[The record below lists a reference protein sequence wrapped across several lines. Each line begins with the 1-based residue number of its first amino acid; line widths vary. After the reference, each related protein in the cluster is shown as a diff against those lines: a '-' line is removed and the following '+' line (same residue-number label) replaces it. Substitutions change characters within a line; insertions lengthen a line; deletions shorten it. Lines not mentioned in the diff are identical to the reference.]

1 MNSQELT
8 NRLLALSS
16 PGVQQELLESHPML
30 LSDDLVAAVKHEA
43 DQLLGIDPM
52 RSLHAG
58 ELLGQIAARSSIPAH
73 EALALLAQANACNIG
88 LARYEHSI
96 ALYDRAADIY
106 RSQNQEVEAATAQI
120 GKLYALANLGR
131 YDEAIAAGEWAG
143 HVLREHGQ
151 WLRLAK
157 LTSNLAITYGRRGED
172 AVALELFDRAL
183 ELYRRLDLGDSP
195 YAARLCF
202 SRAIVLRNLGR
213 FEESIQASHRAIELA
228 GYSDQ
233 RVDQTRSRQSL
244 AVTYFVLGRYNEAL
258 GLLYQVRVAFVA
270 DKRKRDVIL
279 VDLFISDCLLHL
291 RRFRDVLEK
300 CDEVRQ
306 QFREL
311 GSQLE
316 VAQAW
321 LNQAEAFAGLNQPQ
335 QGLESL
341 SEARAIF
348 EAEGNRTGAL
358 SVDLQRSLLLLRE
371 NQTRASF
378 ELAQTCSEAFRQ
390 AGLPVREAQ
399 AQLVSARAAWQMG
412 DEHLADV
419 LVKAAAA
426 TALAYDIPELAYQSQ
441 HLQGRLALDRDDT
454 AAAFVA
460 YDSAIRQLERLSG
473 RLMIEHRAS
482 FLEDKDVLY
491 GDMVFLCLDQELPAR
506 GLEYAE
512 RAKSR
517 ALLDLLAFRLDLS
530 IRARSPH
537 DETIVQELDLLRA
550 ERDRIGRR
558 RESKEEV
565 GLRGDSGSASDQVLV
580 LEKRITELW
589 HELLVRNADYA
600 RDAAL
605 WQVRSESIQPLLD
618 PATVLVEYFQA
629 HEELIAFVVTSTSV
643 TAQRLP
649 VKLDEIQHQA
659 SRLWLNLRATPRSKA
674 SQIPA
679 LTQNAKR
686 LLRQLYKLLIEPIDG
701 MLVGYRRVIIV
712 PHGSL
717 HYLPF
722 HAFFD
727 GEEYLLQ
734 RFELSYLPSSSFLR
748 YCQSPS
754 TAASGL
760 AAFGYTM
767 EGRLPFAADEADA
780 IAKLV
785 GGEPFVEDHA
795 TLANL
800 RRTAASAR
808 ILHLATHAE
817 ARPDSPLFSGLA
829 LADGWLTTLD
839 VFNLRL
845 QASLVTLSACQT
857 GQSVVGGGDELLG
870 LMRAFLYAGASSLI
884 LTLWSVEDASTATL
898 MRRFYSKLIEG
909 YPKAAALRA
918 AQLEIMSQASDDG
931 ALAVWQH
938 PYYWAAFFLV
948 GDSDQL

>member
-1 MNSQELT
+1 MISQELT
-8 NRLLALSS
+8 DRLLAFLSPS
-16 PGVQQELLESHPML
+16 VQREVLERRPAQ
-30 LSDDLVAAVKHEA
+30 LSDDLVAAVKREA
-43 DQLLGIDPM
+43 DQLLGIDAT
-52 RSLHAG
+52 RSLEAG
-58 ELLGQIAARSSIPAH
+58 ELLEQIAAINGNSAH

-88 LARYEHSI
+88 LARYEQSI
-96 ALYDRAADIY
+96 LLYDRAAEIY
-106 RSQNQEVEAATAQI
+106 HTQNKGVEAAIAQI

-131 YDEAIAAGEWAG
+131 YEEAITTGEWAG
-143 HVLREHGQ
+143 QVLRQHSQ
-151 WLRLAK
+151 WLQLAK
-157 LTSNLAITYGRRGED
+157 LTSNLAITHGRRGED
-172 AVALELFDRAL
+172 AVALDLFDQAL
-183 ELYRRLDLGDSP
+183 ELYRQIDLGDSP
-195 YAARLCF
+195 YVARLCF

-213 FEESIQASHRAIELA
+213 FEESIEASHRAIDLA
-228 GYSDQ
+228 GRSDQ

-244 AVTYFVLGRYNEAL
+244 AVTFFVLGRYNEAL
-258 GLLYQVRVAFVA
+258 GLLYQVRDAFVA
-270 DKRKRDVIL
+270 DKRNRDVIL
-279 VDLFISDCLLHL
+279 VDLFISECLLHL

-300 CDEVRQ
+300 CHEVREG
-306 QFREL
+306 FREL
-311 GSQLE
+311 GSRLE

-341 SEARAIF
+341 AEARAIF

-358 SVDLQRSLLLLRE
+358 SVDLQRALLLLRE
-371 NQTRASF
+371 NQASASF
-378 ELAQTCSEAFRQ
+378 ELAQTCSDAFRR
-390 AGLPVREAQ
+390 AGLPVKEAQ
-399 AQLVSARAAWQMG
+399 AQWVSAKAAWQLG
-412 DEHLADV
+412 DEPLAGV
-419 LVKAAAA
+419 LVGAAA
-426 TALAYDIPELAYQSQ
+426 TTALVHDIPDLAYQTH
-441 HLQGRLALDRDDT
+441 HLQGRLALSRGDT

-460 YDSAIRQLERLSG
+460 YDSAILQLERLSG

-482 FLEDKDVLY
+482 FLEDKDDLY
-491 GDMVFLCLDQELPAR
+491 GDMVFLCLDQDLPER

-517 ALLDLLAFRLDLS
+517 ALLDLLAYRLDLS
-530 IRARSPH
+530 TRARSPH
-537 DETIVQELDLLRA
+537 DETIVHELDLLRA

-565 GLRGDSGSASDQVLV
+565 GVRGDNGSAPDQVLV
-580 LEKRITELW
+580 LEKRITALW

-618 PATVLVEYFQA
+618 SATVLVEYYQV
-629 HEELIAFVVTSTSV
+629 HEELIAFVVTTDSV
-643 TAQRLP
+643 KAQRLP
-649 VKLDEIQHQA
+649 VRLADVQQHA
-659 SRLWLNLRATPRSKA
+659 ARLWLNLRATPRSKA
-674 SQIPA
+674 SQVEA
-679 LTQNAKR
+679 LGQNARR
-686 LLRQLYKLLIEPIDG
+686 LLHQLYLALIEPIAG
-701 MLVGYRRVIIV
+701 MLAGFDRVIIV

-727 GEEYLLQ
+727 GEGYLLQ
-734 RFELSYLPSSSFLR
+734 RLEVSYLPSSSFLR

-754 TAASGL
+754 PTASGM

-767 EGRLPFAADEADA
+767 KGRLPFAAQEADA

-785 GGEPFVEDHA
+785 GGEPFVEDNA
-795 TLANL
+795 TVANL
-800 RRTAASAR
+800 RRAAASTR

-817 ARPDSPLFSGLA
+817 VRPDSPLFSGLA

-845 QASLVTLSACQT
+845 QASLVTLSACET

-870 LMRAFLYAGASSLI
+870 LMRAFLYAGASSLV
-884 LTLWSVEDASTATL
+884 LTFWPVEDASTAAL
-898 MRRFYSKLIEG
+898 MRKFYTNLVNG

-918 AQLEIMSQASDDG
+918 AQLEVIDQTQDDG
-931 ALAVWQH
+931 ALTAWQH

-948 GDSDQL
+948 GDSNRL